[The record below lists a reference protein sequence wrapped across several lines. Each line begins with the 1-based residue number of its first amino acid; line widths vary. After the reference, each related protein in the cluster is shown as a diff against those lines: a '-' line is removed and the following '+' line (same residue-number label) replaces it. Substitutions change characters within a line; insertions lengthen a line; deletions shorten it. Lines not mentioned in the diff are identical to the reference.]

1 MRPMRIGVSCLG
13 LMAAALCLAGV
24 TGAAGTASF
33 VDKAADGGAA
43 PDVTTV
49 TVSNDDQGLVTFRV
63 TVANRTALGADDVIA
78 IPLATDDADIFR
90 GLREDG
96 VNYILV
102 LDGTNGPS
110 LLQWNGIDMD
120 EVDPRPA
127 SVSGS
132 FADGVAT
139 LTARQED
146 LAPGFPDL
154 SVPVQLSFYVLG
166 IAFSGSD
173 VVAQDEAPDGSELWS
188 YRLSQ
193 PLRVIVT
200 NFDADKTI
208 KAGKTL
214 IALMG
219 AAHGDTGAAV
229 TAGRI
234 TCRARL
240 GSKTLAGKGR
250 FVTVRV
256 ESPTTGR
263 SVLSASAA
271 CSWKVPKTAKGKI
284 IRGSMTLAESGV
296 SNTRSFSTRVR

>member
-1 MRPMRIGVSCLG
+1 MRVGVFCLLLVAG
-13 LMAAALCLAGV
+13 ALCLAGV

-33 VDKAADGGAA
+33 LDNAADGGLA
-43 PDVTTV
+43 PDVTAV

-63 TVANRTALGADDVIA
+63 TVGNRTALGPDDVIA
-78 IPLATDDADIFR
+78 IPFATDDADIFK

-96 VNYILV
+96 VNFILV
-102 LDGTNGPS
+102 LDGTSGPS
-110 LLQWNGIDMD
+110 LLRWNGNDMD
-120 EVDPRPA
+120 EVSPQPA

-139 LTARQED
+139 LTVRQED

-154 SVPVQLSFYVLG
+154 SVPIQFSFYVLG
-166 IAFSGSD
+166 IAFSGTD

-200 NFDADKTI
+200 NFDADKTV

-214 IALMG
+214 IVLMG

-229 TAGRI
+229 KAGRI

-240 GSKTLAGKGR
+240 GSKTLAGRGS
-250 FVTVRV
+250 FVTVTV
-256 ESPTTGR
+256 KSPLTGK
-263 SVLSASAA
+263 SILSPNAA
-271 CSWKVPKTAKGKI
+271 CSWKVPKKAKGTT
-284 IRGSMTLAESGV
+284 IRGSMTLTESGV
-296 SNTRSFSTRVR
+296 ANNRSFSTRVR